1 MRKLVILIFLMFF
14 IVRPVF
20 ADEFTAPTA
29 PDAAK
34 ELLPVETKSFSEDL
48 WMIIQE
54 AISRM
59 HPELMAA
66 AGLCTGLFA
75 IIIVVSVIQS
85 MPGNTANM
93 VRIVATLTVATLLM
107 QQTGSLIRSA
117 AETVQ
122 ELSEYGKLLLPVM
135 AAATAAQGGIRTSTA
150 VYAGTAIFNTLLCSA
165 IKLLLIPMIYIFL
178 VLSIVSSAIGENTL
192 DKLRDFVK
200 WLSTWLLKIVL
211 YIFTGYITITG
222 VVSGTADAASL
233 KAAKLTMSGMIPVV
247 GGILSDASEAV
258 LVGAGVMKSSVGIY
272 GVLTLIALWIAPFLK
287 IGVRYVLLKM
297 TAAFSQ
303 LFCSKEISEL
313 IASFSDAMALLLGM
327 TGSVSVMLLISTV
340 CFMKGVG

>member
-1 MRKLVILIFLMFF
+1 
-14 IVRPVF
+14 
-20 ADEFTAPTA
+20 
-29 PDAAK
+29 
-34 ELLPVETKSFSEDL
+34 
-48 WMIIQE
+48 
-54 AISRM
+54 
-59 HPELMAA
+59 
-66 AGLCTGLFA
+66 
-75 IIIVVSVIQS
+75 
-85 MPGNTANM
+85 
-93 VRIVATLTVATLLM
+93 
-107 QQTGSLIRSA
+107 
-117 AETVQ
+117 
-122 ELSEYGKLLLPVM
+122 M

-340 CFMKGVG
+340 CFMKRVG

>member
-1 MRKLVILIFLMFF
+1 MRKLGILIILLAFF
-14 IVRPVF
+14 VRPVF

-75 IIIVVSVIQS
+75 ITIAVSVIQS

-93 VRIVATLTVATLLM
+93 VRLVAALTVATLLL

-117 AETVQ
+117 AETIQ
-122 ELSEYGKLLLPVM
+122 ELSEYGKLLLPAM

-165 IKLLLIPMIYIFL
+165 IKLLLIPMIYILPIVFGDSSFA
-178 VLSIVSSAIGENTL
+178 VNLSSSVAHL
-192 DKLRDFVK
+192 CH
-200 WLSTWLLKIVL
+200 
-211 YIFTGYITITG
+211 
-222 VVSGTADAASL
+222 DAAKTFCVFL
-233 KAAKLTMSGMIPVV
+233 AEPVAD
-247 GGILSDASEAV
+247 I
-258 LVGAGVMKSSVGIY
+258 
-272 GVLTLIALWIAPFLK
+272 
-287 IGVRYVLLKM
+287 
-297 TAAFSQ
+297 TAATVTTLTFVQ
-303 LFCSKEISEL
+303 FYKTKLKSK
-313 IASFSDAMALLLGM
+313 
-327 TGSVSVMLLISTV
+327 
-340 CFMKGVG
+340 